1 MITLTVSEV
10 CAILQGEIF
19 ATTGAEQVTNVVVD
33 SNDVTAGS
41 LFVAIVGERV
51 DGHEFAALA
60 LTNGA
65 VAVLAE
71 RQLDVPCIVVSDSIK
86 ALGQLAEY
94 VRTQL
99 NCTVIAITG
108 SSGKTSTK
116 DLLANVL
123 GHFGETVASRGS
135 FNTEIGV
142 PLTMLR
148 ADESTR
154 YLVLE
159 MGMRGI
165 GHIEYLC
172 ELSKPLIGV
181 LLNIGSAHMGML
193 GSIESI
199 AQAKAEVIAGLP
211 SGGIAILNGDDPNVT
226 QQESKTS
233 ARIVRFGQSANA
245 TVRATGVTLD
255 EMARPSFTLHY
266 LGNEASVRMSI
277 HGEHFV
283 SNALAVAAVALEV
296 GIALED
302 VAKAL
307 SDATI
312 PSKWRMEV
320 TQTQAGFTVINDTYN
335 ANPESMRAALETL
348 AAMGARRA
356 TWAVLGE
363 MLELGAGSKDAHE
376 VVGRQVVD
384 FGITRLLCIGLG
396 ADPIYQAA
404 IAAGNQAAK
413 AAGLPAMQ
421 AYFSK
426 DPDDAISLLHEEL
439 RSGDIVLIKASRGIG
454 LERVAAALTD
464 QEEP

>member
-1 MITLTVSEV
+1 VIALTVSEV
-10 CAILQGEIF
+10 CAILQGEMF
-19 ATTGAEQVTNVVVD
+19 ATTGAEQIKSVVVD
-33 SNDVTAGS
+33 THDITVGS

-51 DGHEFAALA
+51 DGHDFAAVA
-60 LTNGA
+60 LDSGA

-71 RQLDVPCIVVSDSIK
+71 RPLDVPCIVVSDSTK
-86 ALGQLAEY
+86 ALGQLAQY
-94 VRTQL
+94 VRDQL
-99 NCTVIAITG
+99 SCTVIAITG

-123 GHFGETVASRGS
+123 ERFGETVAPRGS
-135 FNTEIGV
+135 FNTEVGV

-159 MGMRGI
+159 MGMRGL

-172 ELSKPLIGV
+172 ELAKPSVGV

-193 GSIESI
+193 GSAESL

-211 SGGIAILNGDDPNVT
+211 ASGIAILNGDDPRVT

-233 ARIVRFGQSANA
+233 ARIVRFGKSQNAN
-245 TVRATGVTLD
+245 VRATNVTLD
-255 EMARPSFTLHY
+255 EMARPTFDLHY
-266 LGNEASVRMSI
+266 AGNEAKVRLSI

-296 GIALED
+296 GIGLDEVATALGE
-302 VAKAL
+302 
-307 SDATI
+307 ATI

-320 TQTQAGFTVINDTYN
+320 TQTAAGCTIINDAYN
-335 ANPESMRAALETL
+335 ANPESMNAALETL
-348 AAMGARRA
+348 SVMGASRG

-363 MLELGAGSKDAHE
+363 MLELGGDSRQAHE
-376 VVGRQVVD
+376 AVGRQVVNL
-384 FGITRLLCIGLG
+384 GIARLLCVGQG
-396 ADPIYQAA
+396 AEPIYQAA
-404 IAAGNQAAK
+404 IAAGFPASQAAVT
-413 AAGLPAMQ
+413 
-421 AYFSK
+421 K
-426 DPDDAISLLHEEL
+426 DTDDAIAVLHEEL